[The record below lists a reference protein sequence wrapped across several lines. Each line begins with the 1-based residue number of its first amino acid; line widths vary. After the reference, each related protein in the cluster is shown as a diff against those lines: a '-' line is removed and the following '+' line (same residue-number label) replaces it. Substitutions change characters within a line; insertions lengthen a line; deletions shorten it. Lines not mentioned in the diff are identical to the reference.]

1 MMKPKHLF
9 MFLFL
14 ISFGLAGTD
23 GTIRGKITD
32 VNGVALPGANIII
45 PELSMGAAA
54 DMDGNYLIL
63 NIPVGNYDVVVQMI
77 GYKKTT
83 MKGVTVLMDQ
93 TVWLNFKL
101 EEEIVAGE
109 EVEVIGQRALV
120 EKGTTSKKI
129 TVSKEAIQ
137 ALPIRDLT
145 ELYTLQSGVVKVESR
160 E

>member
-1 MMKPKHLF
+1 MMKLKNIF

-14 ISFGLAGTD
+14 ISFGLAGAD

-32 VNGVALPGANIII
+32 VNGATLPGANIII

-63 NIPVGNYDVVVQMI
+63 NIPVGKYDVVVQMI

-101 EEEIVAGE
+101 EEEIVEGE
-109 EVEVIGQRALV
+109 EVEVIGERPLV
-120 EKGTTSKKI
+120 ERGKPPKK
-129 TVSKEAIQ
+129 S
-137 ALPIRDLT
+137 P
-145 ELYTLQSGVVKVESR
+145 
-160 E
+160 

>member
-32 VNGVALPGANIII
+32 ENGVALPGANVIL
-45 PELSMGAAA
+45 PELSMGAAS

-63 NIPVGNYDVVVQMI
+63 NIPVGKYDVIISMM

-83 MKGVTVLMDQ
+83 MKGVRILMDQ
-93 TVWLNFKL
+93 TLWLNFKL
-101 EEEIVAGE
+101 E
-109 EVEVIGQRALV
+109 
-120 EKGTTSKKI
+120 
-129 TVSKEAIQ
+129 
-137 ALPIRDLT
+137 
-145 ELYTLQSGVVKVESR
+145 
-160 E
+160 